1 MFFLSFILFLNFFI
15 ESFTFW
21 TMNAKSSWPGLPR
34 IYSTLL
40 YNSKS
45 KPNSLFLCFSIF
57 FIQASYSKLT
67 IVFLYKRNINVYIYN
82 IIYMKR
88 KEKEIEGTNEEINK
102 RIFESATLSTPSI
115 FHNHIVDV
123 AIHVLEE
130 NRYRER
136 E

>member
-1 MFFLSFILFLNFFI
+1 MQNQVGRVCQEYIRHCYTTVNLNQTHSFFVFLYFFV
-15 ESFTFW
+15 
-21 TMNAKSSWPGLPR
+21 
-34 IYSTLL
+34 
-40 YNSKS
+40 
-45 KPNSLFLCFSIF
+45 
-57 FIQASYSKLT
+57 QASYSKLT